1 MDEKNL
7 LRDADIEEFREVCR
21 PVVEWLQTKRD
32 NMETVIITVDYCKVV
47 VDGIGVAF
55 ALPEDY

>member
-1 MDEKNL
+1 MDEK
-7 LRDADIEEFREVCR
+7 RWSDADIQEFKELCR

-47 VDGIGVAF
+47 VDGIGVSF

>member
-1 MDEKNL
+1 MDEKKL
-7 LRDADIEEFREVCR
+7 WSDADIEEFKAICR

-32 NMETVIITVDYCKVV
+32 NMETVIIAVDYCKVV

-55 ALPEDY
+55 DLPEDY

>member
-1 MDEKNL
+1 MKQQWSDE
-7 LRDADIEEFREVCR
+7 DIEEFKNLCA

-47 VDGIGVAF
+47 VDGIGVPF
-55 ALPEDY
+55 KLPDDY